1 MTADAMRDYLEAI
14 SRYPLL
20 TTQQEIQLA
29 RKIAQYME
37 LRDNTSPTPAE
48 QRLIKAGLKARAT
61 MVNCNLRLVVH
72 IAKRYTGRIKSMD
85 MLDLCQEG
93 NIGLQR
99 AAEKFDA
106 SRGYKFSTYAY
117 WWIRQSLKR
126 AIDSKER
133 MIKIPIHMIDRTFKA
148 LQIETEYMKE
158 HGRKPSKTELAQ
170 VMGLT
175 IEQLLALVD
184 CNSVHISLDELITDD
199 GNSLLDLIASPE
211 VDIDFDLDHSKEH
224 VQLALSYL
232 TDMEQDMIN
241 KRYNE
246 DLTLTAIAK
255 EHNVCRERIRQ
266 RMARTHRRL
275 NRLMSK
281 SHVSTTG
288 ALIVEDIK

>member
-37 LRDNTSPTPAE
+37 LRDNPSPTPAE

-133 MIKIPIHMIDRTFKA
+133 MIKIPIHMIDRIF
-148 LQIETEYMKE
+148 
-158 HGRKPSKTELAQ
+158 
-170 VMGLT
+170 
-175 IEQLLALVD
+175 
-184 CNSVHISLDELITDD
+184 
-199 GNSLLDLIASPE
+199 
-211 VDIDFDLDHSKEH
+211 
-224 VQLALSYL
+224 
-232 TDMEQDMIN
+232 
-241 KRYNE
+241 
-246 DLTLTAIAK
+246 
-255 EHNVCRERIRQ
+255 
-266 RMARTHRRL
+266 
-275 NRLMSK
+275 
-281 SHVSTTG
+281 
-288 ALIVEDIK
+288 